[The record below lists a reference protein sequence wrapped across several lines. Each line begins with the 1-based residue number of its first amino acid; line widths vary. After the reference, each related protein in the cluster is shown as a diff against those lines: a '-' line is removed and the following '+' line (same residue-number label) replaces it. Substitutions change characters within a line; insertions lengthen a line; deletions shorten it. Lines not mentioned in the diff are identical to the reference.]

1 MKRNILKVLLIAS
14 VILFAILVG
23 TFGFLNDFNFD
34 ALVEPFILLSTMFLD
49 YMGAFL
55 TTFDFAGTNALL
67 ILGFTTFGILIG
79 LIAMIRGFVVRRP
92 LSGMIALIASTEL
105 FALVASFMIINPEF
119 PKDVFFWVLVDGFS
133 TDLIGSLFLTGAFVF
148 ISLALILTL
157 MLGLTATRRVKLQ
170 TAPKIPLTPTVQP
183 TLQPATVTPNA
194 ASSSDTLS
202 ELVKVVMQEEINLM
216 RNTQQMYPNQGLNQP
231 SQVNPYS
238 SNIDVQMIHRIVAE
252 ELAKYQGQF
261 ISRPEVQTLI
271 TQEISMIKSQLKLK

>member
-1 MKRNILKVLLIAS
+1 MKRNILKVLLVAS

-49 YMGAFL
+49 YMGAFI

-67 ILGFTTFGILIG
+67 ILGLTGFGILIG

-92 LSGMIALIASTEL
+92 LSGLIALIASTEF
-105 FALVASFMIINPEF
+105 FALVASFMIVNPDF

-133 TDLIGSLFLTGAFVF
+133 TDLIGSLFLSGAFLLVF
-148 ISLALILTL
+148 LALIFTL
-157 MLGLTATRRVKLQ
+157 MLGLTSTSRVKLQ
-170 TAPKIPLTPTVQP
+170 TAPKIPLTPTLQSTP
-183 TLQPATVTPNA
+183 QPAAISPNA
-194 ASSSDTLS
+194 TSSGDTLS

-216 RNTQQMYPNQGLNQP
+216 RNTQQIYPNPGLNQP
-231 SQVNPYS
+231 NQVNPYAS
-238 SNIDVQMIHRIVAE
+238 SIDVQMIHRIVAE

-271 TQEISMIKSQLKLK
+271 TQEILMIKSQLKIK

>member
-14 VILFAILVG
+14 VIVFAILVG

-34 ALVEPFILLSTMFLD
+34 ALVEPFILVSTMFFD

-105 FALVASFMIINPEF
+105 FALVASFIIINPEF

-133 TDLIGSLFLTGAFVF
+133 TDLIGSLFLSGAFLLIF
-148 ISLALILTL
+148 LSLILTL

-216 RNTQQMYPNQGLNQP
+216 RNTQQMYPNQALSQP
-231 SQVNPYS
+231 SQVNPYA

-261 ISRPEVQTLI
+261 ISRPDVQTLI

>member
-23 TFGFLNDFNFD
+23 TYGFLNDFNFD
-34 ALVEPFILLSTMFLD
+34 ALVEPFILVSTMFLD

-92 LSGMIALIASTEL
+92 LLGLIALIASTEL

-133 TDLIGSLFLTGAFVF
+133 TDLIGSLFLSGAFLLIF
-148 ISLALILTL
+148 LSLILTL

-216 RNTQQMYPNQGLNQP
+216 RNTQQMYPNQALNQP
-231 SQVNPYS
+231 SQVNPYA

>member
-14 VILFAILVG
+14 VIVFAILVG

-92 LSGMIALIASTEL
+92 LLGLIALIASTEL
-105 FALVASFMIINPEF
+105 FALVASFIIINPEF

-133 TDLIGSLFLTGAFVF
+133 TDLIGSLFLSGAFLLIF
-148 ISLALILTL
+148 LSLILTL

-216 RNTQQMYPNQGLNQP
+216 RNTQQMYPNQALSQP
-231 SQVNPYS
+231 SQVNPYA

-261 ISRPEVQTLI
+261 ISRPDVQTLI
-271 TQEISMIKSQLKLK
+271 TKEISMIKSQLKIK

>member
-1 MKRNILKVLLIAS
+1 LLVAS
-14 VILFAILVG
+14 VLLFAILVG

-49 YMGAFL
+49 YVGAFL

-67 ILGFTTFGILIG
+67 ILGFTALGILIG

-92 LSGMIALIASTEL
+92 LLGLIALIASTEF

-170 TAPKIPLTPTVQP
+170 TAPKIPLTPTIQSTP
-183 TLQPATVTPNA
+183 QPATISPNA
-194 ASSSDTLS
+194 TSSGDTLS

-216 RNTQQMYPNQGLNQP
+216 RNTQQMYPSQGLNQP
-231 SQVNPYS
+231 NQVNPYA
-238 SNIDVQMIHRIVAE
+238 SNIDVQLIHRIVAE

-271 TQEISMIKSQLKLK
+271 TQEILMIKSQLKIK